1 MTHLLSLITTVG
13 EDEQAA
19 RDAVERRHKA
29 NKERLEMPAED
40 LAFEYERRHKE
51 QARRMK
57 MQGEIYGGMEGTM
70 GRVGSSAVMQ
80 QSLLPR

>member
-1 MTHLLSLITTVG
+1 
-13 EDEQAA
+13 
-19 RDAVERRHKA
+19 
-29 NKERLEMPAED
+29 MPAED

-57 MQGEIYGGMEGTM
+57 MQGEIYGGVEGSS

-80 QSLLPR
+80 QSLLPRYVLGCVVLYCIV